1 MTRGGGEPRRSALAQ
16 IFPRASFD
24 LQEGLA
30 CQCLHQLYPEWMTPA
45 VSQILQE
52 AERLSAPDR
61 AELTDRLVES
71 LGHDIPRAIAEAQL
85 AEVRRRIAQVETGE
99 VALVPGEEALAQVR
113 SLVNSWRA
121 ES

>member
-1 MTRGGGEPRRSALAQ
+1 
-16 IFPRASFD
+16 
-24 LQEGLA
+24 
-30 CQCLHQLYPEWMTPA
+30 MTPA